1 MAVMKDGPD
10 GVLVTKLR
18 EDEVITE
25 ELRDKIVHALS
36 NSLLTQVH
44 THIEYH
50 TFGGFSLFL
59 TKDAI
64 AKLYVCK
71 V

>member
-44 THIEYH
+44 ILSTTLIEK
-50 TFGGFSLFL
+50 FWQVFAVF
-59 TKDAI
+59 D
-64 AKLYVCK
+64 
-71 V
+71 